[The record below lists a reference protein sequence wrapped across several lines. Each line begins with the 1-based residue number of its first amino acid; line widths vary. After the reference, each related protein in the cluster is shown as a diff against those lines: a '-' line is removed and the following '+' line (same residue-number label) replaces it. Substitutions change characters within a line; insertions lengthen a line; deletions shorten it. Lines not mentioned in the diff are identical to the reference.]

1 MVMKSFMKEDISSA
15 VHPILKKQTYT
26 VAPYLFLHCVDD
38 GYLMPLA
45 IQFWPSKKKSENP
58 VWTPNDLPNQWLLA
72 KMYFNNANDQLQQI
86 REHLLLTHLVI
97 EPFGIALRRRLSKN
111 HPIYRL
117 LFPHLHTTSAI
128 NHEVKFLIN
137 GVIDKLFSIGKA
149 EPYTVYGISVFE
161 KLTKNSNQN
170 FLGAKGAIKLLQQE
184 FKKFD
189 LAEFNFPEQ
198 LKKRG
203 VNDPK
208 IVSRSIGPIVS
219 VYHTLL
225 RINHKLSCH

>member
-1 MVMKSFMKEDISSA
+1 MTRLAFEKSW
-15 VHPILKKQTYT
+15 
-26 VAPYLFLHCVDD
+26 
-38 GYLMPLA
+38 GPL
-45 IQFWPSKKKSENP
+45 IDCNYDMFCLSHK
-58 VWTPNDLPNQWLLA
+58 
-72 KMYFNNANDQLQQI
+72 YFQLQQI

-137 GVIDKLFSIGKA
+137 GVIDKLFSIGKLWLQI
-149 EPYTVYGISVFE
+149 YHGFQIC
-161 KLTKNSNQN
+161 
-170 FLGAKGAIKLLQQE
+170 LGAKGAVKLLQQE

-189 LAEFNFPEQ
+189 LSEFNFPEQ

-203 VNDPK
+203 VDNPN
-208 IVSRSIGPIVS
+208 IVSQRWCITYAALII
-219 VYHTLL
+219 TWTTFE
-225 RINHKLSCH
+225 NA